1 VGIFDGDGGFYERG
15 IPDATAVTH
24 FRLVSFLYF
33 FFYSFDFSDAFAR
46 FSKKNSVTKNACKA
60 PFSKKAAPKIF

>member
-1 VGIFDGDGGFYERG
+1 VGIFDGDGGFCERG

-46 FSKKNSVTKNACKA
+46 FFEKGAPKNACKK
-60 PFSKKAAPKIF
+60 PLFTV